1 MATYIVFTRAINV
14 DKRFIK
20 MSDLRE
26 GLSHRGFV
34 AVESHIL
41 SGNLRLRSSLR
52 STAKVEQS
60 VEKAMQEL
68 CGFEVRTIVRTPEQL
83 GKISSYG
90 ASLLSPLA
98 GDVQRYVTFLKEEPD
113 DELIATMNGWDF
125 AGERAHINGRE
136 VYVWLSHLSHKAKA
150 PPAAALHGSAGRTCP
165 KTSRSG
171 AREWAVSVHVRDVE
185 SPATG
190 QVPPRQGPPRHVA
203 ALAVVICSTAIR
215 SRRSTVTQ
223 VTRRVVG
230 TVTQVPDTIVVAVP
244 HSPGHV
250 VGALAG
256 VGHTNT
262 DTDQHAGDSR
272 ANSQRLDPL
281 ARNPVH
287 RLGLSPAVKF
297 ARSLR

>member
-14 DKRFIK
+14 GKRFIK

-83 GKISSYG
+83 GEISSYG

-136 VYVWLSHLSHKAKA
+136 VYVWLSHLSHEAKYSNA
-150 PPAAALHGSAGRTCP
+150 RIERRGAVATTRNWNVVSALGEKWGLR
-165 KTSRSG
+165 TSR
-171 AREWAVSVHVRDVE
+171 
-185 SPATG
+185 PT
-190 QVPPRQGPPRHVA
+190 
-203 ALAVVICSTAIR
+203 
-215 SRRSTVTQ
+215 TV
-223 VTRRVVG
+223 
-230 TVTQVPDTIVVAVP
+230 
-244 HSPGHV
+244 
-250 VGALAG
+250 
-256 VGHTNT
+256 
-262 DTDQHAGDSR
+262 
-272 ANSQRLDPL
+272 
-281 ARNPVH
+281 
-287 RLGLSPAVKF
+287 
-297 ARSLR
+297 

>member
-14 DKRFIK
+14 GKRFIK

-83 GKISSYG
+83 SEISSYG

-136 VYVWLSHLSHKAKA
+136 VYVWLSHLSHEAKA
-150 PPAAALHGSAGRTCP
+150 PPAAALQGSSGRTCP

-171 AREWAVSVHVRDVE
+171 ARVGGLGARERRGFACHGSGSHMARAATSRGGPCGSDLLNCYQE
-185 SPATG
+185 SSL
-190 QVPPRQGPPRHVA
+190 PPRFLPETSESSGLWFVSSFPP
-203 ALAVVICSTAIR
+203 LLLEWLE
-215 SRRSTVTQ
+215 
-223 VTRRVVG
+223 
-230 TVTQVPDTIVVAVP
+230 VVA
-244 HSPGHV
+244 
-250 VGALAG
+250 
-256 VGHTNT
+256 
-262 DTDQHAGDSR
+262 
-272 ANSQRLDPL
+272 PL
-281 ARNPVH
+281 LLERPEFELSAPARP
-287 RLGLSPAVKF
+287 RRWETFESSTPSEPSSAP
-297 ARSLR
+297 